1 MDDPSVGN
9 IGFGGKLPPLLEL
22 KLGEPAPT
30 SAARSVEEGPGAGL
44 IMLLEAPRIERQT
57 EHDERRLNFSL
68 RIFEFDDGSK
78 FFIPLGVSLS
88 HLEQGKVQIRRM
100 VYYI

>member
-9 IGFGGKLPPLLEL
+9 IGFGGKLPPLLLEL
-22 KLGEPAPT
+22 KLGESAPT

-57 EHDERRLNFSL
+57 EHDERRLNFSI
-68 RIFEFDDGSK
+68 RIF
-78 FFIPLGVSLS
+78 LV
-88 HLEQGKVQIRRM
+88 
-100 VYYI
+100 